1 MKEVVFINIVAK
13 KENIIDLTM
22 TRLRKVNREG
32 MDALIE
38 FLVENTDYFTA
49 PASTKYHGNYEGG
62 LIRHSNNVVNL
73 LYEKNKRYNLGIPDE
88 SVIICGLLHD
98 ICKCNFYQKSVKWEK
113 ENGKWKSFLS
123 YSIKD
128 TMPLG
133 HGAKSVIILQEFIKL
148 TDLEKY
154 MIMWHMYNHDLSE
167 YNKYTLNNAVE
178 LHPAIVAMYTADL
191 ESSTYLEE
199 KVELIEISQE
209 EANRIQDLNKKNRI

>member
-88 SVIICGLLHD
+88 SIIICGLLHD

-154 MIMWHMYNHDLSE
+154 MIMWHMYNHDLSGII
-167 YNKYTLNNAVE
+167 NIL
-178 LHPAIVAMYTADL
+178 
-191 ESSTYLEE
+191 
-199 KVELIEISQE
+199 
-209 EANRIQDLNKKNRI
+209 